1 VLWCSFDRFGT
12 FCITSNSGSFC
23 LKVCASVQDL
33 LPADTVLTLNFVYYL
48 DGKRATLISVFE
60 DISILAYD
68 IARSD

>member
-1 VLWCSFDRFGT
+1 
-12 FCITSNSGSFC
+12 
-23 LKVCASVQDL
+23 LKVCASAQDL